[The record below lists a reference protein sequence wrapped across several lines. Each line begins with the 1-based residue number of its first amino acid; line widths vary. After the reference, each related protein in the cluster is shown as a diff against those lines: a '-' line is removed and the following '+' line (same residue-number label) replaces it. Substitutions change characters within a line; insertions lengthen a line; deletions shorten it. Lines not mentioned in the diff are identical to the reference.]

1 MQKFEKQLEE
11 KTDYELIEI
20 YSNAPDYQPEFIEQ
34 VKAHIGKRKIPLNIL
49 LSLSEEEI
57 KQLKAKPAEGIKNP
71 SKTLDDKPAEGI
83 KNPSKT
89 LDDNTLD
96 FSEINANIL
105 SIKNNV
111 SFFFWL
117 TICSLA
123 LSIIVT
129 ILSIA

>member
-1 MQKFEKQLEE
+1 MTKFEKQLEE
-11 KTDYELIEI
+11 YKDYELVEI

-34 VKAHIGKRKIPLNIL
+34 VKAHIVKRKIPLNNL

-71 SKTLDDKPAEGI
+71 SKTLDD
-83 KNPSKT
+83 NP
-89 LDDNTLD
+89 LDL
-96 FSEINANIL
+96 SEINANIL

-123 LSIIVT
+123 LSIIV
-129 ILSIA
+129 ILMSMA

>member
-1 MQKFEKQLEE
+1 MEKFETQLEE

-34 VKAHIGKRKIPLNIL
+34 VKAHIVKRKIPLNTL

-57 KQLKAKPAEGIKNP
+57 KQLKTKPAEGIK
-71 SKTLDDKPAEGI
+71 T
-83 KNPSKT
+83 PSKT
-89 LDDNTLD
+89 LDDNPLD
-96 FSEINANIL
+96 LSEINANIL

-111 SFFFWL
+111 RFFFWL

-123 LSIIVT
+123 LSIIFN
-129 ILSIA
+129 LMAIA